1 MTTKSIVSFAV
12 LTCCA
17 FQAQAT
23 EYRFVAD
30 DFSSQ
35 TRFCIAA
42 AEDDV
47 DGLRSQ
53 IRKLR
58 QSPHYPVK
66 SIVNSIRCND
76 QPAAQFA
83 HRFGA
88 TDTFAYLY
96 RLTAKEHREL
106 LPETSVEEV
115 SRQAAASDEPEVVI
129 VRVAGR

>member
-1 MTTKSIVSFAV
+1 MTMKTIVSFAA

-30 DFSSQ
+30 DFSAQ

-53 IRKLR
+53 IRKMR
-58 QSPHYPVK
+58 QSPHHPVK

-76 QPAAQFA
+76 QPAARFA

-96 RLTAKEHREL
+96 RLTDKAHREL

-115 SRQAAASDEPEVVI
+115 SRQASSSDEPDIVI